1 MARGLVC
8 CLRAVA
14 AATEAVLACADIVA
28 TCELT
33 VHVPHAVH
41 ALISQVKMSHLTPA
55 PLCCVVLCMG

>member
-28 TCELT
+28 MCELT

-41 ALISQVKMSHLTPA
+41 ALISQAKTAHLTPA
-55 PLCCVVLCMG
+55 